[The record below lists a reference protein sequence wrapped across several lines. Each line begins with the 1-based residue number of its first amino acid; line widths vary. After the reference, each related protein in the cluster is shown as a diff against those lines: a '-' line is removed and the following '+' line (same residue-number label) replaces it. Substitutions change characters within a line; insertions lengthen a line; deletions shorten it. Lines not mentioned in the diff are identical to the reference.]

1 MSNLRRI
8 GQSYGLAIV
17 VTNHAST
24 IPESNLVADID
35 IKRPAGGNAI
45 SYASTYLL
53 YLKDSFRSYK
63 AVLVKSPFGA
73 NGSAEFTTDEMGV
86 TSFTEGVSYLQ
97 ELEILK
103 NFENT
108 I

>member
-24 IPESNLVADID
+24 IPDSNLVADID
-35 IKRPAGGNAI
+35 IKKPAGGNAI

-53 YLKDSFRSYK
+53 YLKHSFRRVTYK

-73 NGSAEFTTDEMGV
+73 NGSAEFSIDEMGV
-86 TSFTEGVSYLQ
+86 TD
-97 ELEILK
+97 
-103 NFENT
+103 
-108 I
+108 